1 LSLRSPV
8 VRVFITGGT
17 GYMGRELIPALIAR
31 GHSVRALVRPG
42 SERRLPAGADVVV
55 GDALDASTYAKGVS
69 GADTFVHL
77 VGTPH
82 PNPSKAKQFEDV
94 DLVSIRAAVEAAA
107 SAGVGHLVYVSVAQ
121 PAPIMRAYIA
131 VRQRGEQ
138 LIHDS
143 GMNATVLR
151 PWYVLGPGRRW
162 PIVLAPAYAVLRRLP
177 PTAVGARRLGLVTH
191 AQMLAA
197 LVHAVE
203 HPPAGVRVVAVPE
216 IAAARLHP
224 AATVRP

>member
-1 LSLRSPV
+1 
-8 VRVFITGGT
+8 
-17 GYMGRELIPALIAR
+17 
-31 GHSVRALVRPG
+31 
-42 SERRLPAGADVVV
+42 
-55 GDALDASTYAKGVS
+55 VS